1 MSKFRKRPVVVDA
14 VQWTGKNVEEIRTF
28 TNNKVHVR
36 IEVEKNEPV
45 VTNYLTIP
53 TMEGEMIASI
63 GDCIVKGVEGEF
75 YPCKPDIFV
84 KTYEK
89 VEE

>member
-1 MSKFRKRPVVVDA
+1 MNKFRKRPVVIDA

-28 TNNKVHVR
+28 TNNKGHVR

-45 VTNYLTIP
+45 VTNFLSIL
-53 TMEGEMIASI
+53 TMEGEMTASI
-63 GDCIVKGVEGEF
+63 GDWIIKGVEGEF
-75 YPCKPDIFV
+75 YPCKPDIFY

-89 VEE
+89 IEE